1 MRAGDQQVHVALE
14 SQMLE
19 PIVEHVNGRAE
30 RGLGD
35 AASLMA
41 IRRNHHRDAG
51 QRLREHQ
58 RFVAGMLER
67 SKHGRA
73 VGDDRDAGRG

>member
-1 MRAGDQQVHVALE
+1 
-14 SQMLE
+14 MLK
-19 PIVEHVNGRAE
+19 PIVEQVNGRAE

-41 IRRNHHRDAG
+41 IGANQHRDAG
-51 QRLREHQ
+51 QRLRQHQ
-58 RFVAGMLER
+58 RLVAGLLER
-67 SKHGRA
+67 SEHGRA